1 MKQVMIPMEE
11 LVPLLQLQ
19 MEGAGS
25 AWLRVTG
32 GSMMPM
38 LYGGRDSVCLQPVS
52 RPLQKG
58 DVILYRRDNGAY
70 VLHRILKVRGESL
83 TLCGDNQCR
92 TEAVRQTQV
101 LAVVTAF
108 TRKGKQWT
116 VQQKGYRR
124 YVTLWVA
131 MHPLRWLY
139 IGPRRLL
146 GKLRAAILRK
156 QTRR

>member
-1 MKQVMIPMEE
+1 MEE
-11 LVPLLQLQ
+11 LVPMLQLQ

-38 LYGGRDSVCLQPVS
+38 LYGLRDSVCLQPVGK
-52 RPLQKG
+52 PLQKG

-116 VQQKGYRR
+116 VQQKAYRR
-124 YVTLWVA
+124 YVAFWVA

-156 QTRR
+156 KSRG